1 MRRNFLVTAAGWFG
15 LLPLAAIASGLDQ
28 DPSALVPIPTYI
40 VIGQSNAEGFG
51 QVGSQAGQLDPQA
64 YPHLVNPQA
73 NVKIFHFPTGT
84 WEPLHA
90 TINTQTVLTLPQP
103 PRFGPEV
110 SLGDRLAGFHG
121 GPVRILKYAAGST
134 YLHPTPG
141 IGGAVLDSWDPATG
155 GRYFVFDV
163 LVPIAAQAASAVG
176 ERLDVRG
183 VFWVQGT
190 NDALDPAYAAAYQS
204 NLSAFVD
211 TVRADLVGA
220 WGLTTNPNTPF
231 VISQVPRF
239 MFQPDLGI
247 PGCWA
252 CSSDTVRAA
261 EEAVVCSK
269 PAMGLFDAS
278 DISVWG
284 CSIPGCDF
292 VHFDGPGQVAHG
304 EGLFDAFL
312 NLGCPTLTATPGNIS
327 LSNGGMQK
335 IYVDAGTNFANG
347 SFLVLGSLSGTSPGT
362 SLQGIPLPL
371 NADAYFVLTQL
382 APNQPP
388 LGNSLGL
395 LGAQGAA
402 TTTFTLPPAS
412 APALV
417 GLVAHH
423 AALVVNASSTSL
435 LVTNAT
441 GLRFVP

>member
-1 MRRNFLVTAAGWFG
+1 MSRKSLVTAAGWFG
-15 LLPLAAIASGLDQ
+15 LLPLAAIASGRDQ
-28 DPSALVPIPTYI
+28 VSPPLVPVPTYI
-40 VIGQSNAEGFG
+40 VIGQSNAEGYG
-51 QVGSQAGQLDPQA
+51 QVGTQAGQLDPQA

-73 NVKIFHFPTGT
+73 NVKIFNFPTGT

-90 TINTQTVLTLPQP
+90 TINTQSSATLPQL

-110 SLGDRLAGFHG
+110 SLGDRLAGLHG

-141 IGGAVLDSWDPATG
+141 VGGAVLDTWDPATG
-155 GRYFVFDV
+155 GRYFALDV
-163 LVPIAAQAASAVG
+163 LVPIAAQAAFAVG
-176 ERLDVRG
+176 ESLDVRG
-183 VFWVQGT
+183 VFWIQGT
-190 NDALDPAYAAAYQS
+190 SDALSPVYAAAYQS
-204 NLSAFVD
+204 NLSNFVD
-211 TVRADLVGA
+211 AVRADLVGA
-220 WGLTTNPNTPF
+220 WGLTTNPHTPF

-239 MFQPDLGI
+239 MFQPDSGSQV
-247 PGCWA
+247 CWA
-252 CSSDTVRAA
+252 CSADAVRAA

-269 PAMGLFDAS
+269 PAVGIFDAS

-284 CSIPGCDF
+284 CSVPGCDF

-304 EGLFDAFL
+304 EGMFDAL
-312 NLGCPTLTATPGNIS
+312 QNLGCPTLTSTPGNLS
-327 LSNGGMQK
+327 LASGGMQK

-362 SLQGIPLPL
+362 TWQGIPLPL

-395 LGAQGAA
+395 LGIQGAA
-402 TTTFTLPPAS
+402 TSTFTVPPAS
-412 APALV
+412 ASALL

-423 AALVVNASSTSL
+423 AALVVNASSTGL

-441 GLRFVP
+441 GVRFVL